1 MGAGQ
6 TEDPLIE
13 KRVSFIESK
22 TFSEGSEQN
31 NRPIINIIAST
42 PVQYSASLI
51 YLEYLISF
59 DSELDLLKIISA
71 FAR

>member
-1 MGAGQ
+1 MTTVVTVGAGQ

-13 KRVSFIESK
+13 KRVSFIESR

-42 PVQYSASLI
+42 PV
-51 YLEYLISF
+51 
-59 DSELDLLKIISA
+59 
-71 FAR
+71 